1 MYNEDGV
8 VQEII
13 KEHELGH
20 PGETKP
26 SEIAMIKKFEQS
38 TRALRG
44 YNGKNI
50 QSKKIVSLKTPNQFV
65 VVNDVLYFIKE
76 NDEYANSR

>member
-1 MYNEDGV
+1 MYIVMYNEDGV

-26 SEIAMIKKFEQS
+26 SEIAMVRWCWQNLETGIW
-38 TRALRG
+38 A
-44 YNGKNI
+44 
-50 QSKKIVSLKTPNQFV
+50 
-65 VVNDVLYFIKE
+65 D
-76 NDEYANSR
+76 